1 MLGCV
6 CPHQNKNHIRKKI
19 NNTGW
24 VPGNKQNHWITG
36 THFPKK
42 SAVPGTP
49 VLTQVVVPHGWQ
61 SNFHS
66 HNKKTM
72 NTNKNTNKNQ

>member
-6 CPHQNKNHIRKKI
+6 CPHQNQESHSQKNII
-19 NNTGW
+19 II
-24 VPGNKQNHWITG
+24 KQNHWISG
-36 THFPKK
+36 THFFPKK

-72 NTNKNTNKNQ
+72 NTNKNQ